1 MCSAGM
7 SGHHVPM
14 FAVADGP
21 PGVAAAHMIAREGV
35 PGSMYASGPERG
47 AMISKVQ
54 VACHEPYAAALD
66 PLTDTCKG

>member
-21 PGVAAAHMIAREGV
+21 PGVAAANMSAREGV
-35 PGSMYASGPERG
+35 PGSMHASGPERG

-54 VACHEPYAAALD
+54 VACP
-66 PLTDTCKG
+66 